1 MTKEMPPTFL
11 GAAVDDG
18 MVPSIQS
25 VKMAEKLHMAGVPYE
40 LHMFQYGDHGFSLGR
55 NLFEPF
61 REDKAHAC
69 AQWVSLAKT
78 FLMHQIAEESTEKER
93 NPFSQ

>member
-1 MTKEMPPTFL
+1 METM
-11 GAAVDDG
+11 D
-18 MVPSIQS
+18 
-25 VKMAEKLHMAGVPYE
+25 
-40 LHMFQYGDHGFSLGR
+40 
-55 NLFEPF
+55 F
-61 REDKAHAC
+61 RWEEICLKDKAHAC